1 MEKEGPS
8 KYWNYILITE
18 VLYAP
23 FFITYSYTIIGTDFS
38 FNYPVAFGLVIT
50 GFSSGYFVSKD
61 RAELSKH
68 NLNVTNRSTILTA
81 ILSYMSITVYTL
93 FYLYKRNNKISE
105 WQDSRNSSKTDIEEA
120 ISEIKSAI
128 GDAGDLIETEDIDA
142 AEDQL
147 ESIDRKIS
155 EHTDTANNYN
165 FDDLHDELLQLDEKR
180 EELRDEID
188 TIRHEQRRQRLQ
200 EDISTV
206 TSELDEIERL
216 VDKGSLDSAQ
226 AKVDELEAD
235 IEPIATELDQ
245 AHSGEFE
252 NLRSDLTQL
261 RERREDLLDE
271 INRKQ
276 QEQRRQRLRS
286 EINAI
291 TSELDE
297 IEPLIEEGTIDEART
312 RVEELESDIE
322 SVDVPDSQPES
333 EIFDDVRSDI
343 TQMKNRTTKFLSR
356 IDEKQREQDRRELED
371 EIATIDSELDD
382 IESNIET
389 GEIDNA
395 ESRLEEVASELES
408 VEASLDDHESG
419 VFEDIRTNLTQLT
432 QRREN
437 LLDELS
443 AKQREKRHQNLEEEI
458 DTLRSE
464 LDQIDDLTEDGSLD
478 EAKTKLDELAS
489 TVDSVAEKS
498 KQHGFDDLREKVE
511 TLDQTRETK
520 LEEVT
525 RLAES
530 ITVPTEIPQEPN
542 VSVDYAAL
550 TDKEPIGGGGNADVT
565 RATLPA
571 SDGDV
576 TLAIKEPRM
585 AGTLHTDTIESM
597 LDEAETWDKL
607 DDNDHIVGV
616 VDYGSAPMPWIA
628 MEYMDAGH
636 LGDRSGELEVSQ
648 ALWTAVAIT
657 KGVRHAHRR
666 GVAHLDLKPE
676 NVLFRSVESG
686 WDVPKVADWGLSKH
700 LLDHSKSIE
709 GLSPQYAAPEQ
720 FDDDYGSADDITDI
734 YQLGT
739 VLYELFTGQPPFD
752 GKPAKAMHKVLHE
765 EPTAP
770 SDIADVPEKLDDI
783 LLTALAKEKHDRYDD
798 IVYFRDDL
806 QDLFDTW

>member
-1 MEKEGPS
+1 MRKKGPS
-8 KYWNYILITE
+8 KYRNYILITE
-18 VLYAP
+18 LLYAP
-23 FFITYSYTIIGTDFS
+23 FFIAYFYTIYGTEIS
-38 FNYPVAFGLVIT
+38 FYGPVAFGLVIT

-93 FYLYKRNNKISE
+93 FYLYKRNNKIPE
-105 WQDSRNSSKTDIEEA
+105 WQDSRNSSKTEIEKA

-128 GDAGDLIETEDIDA
+128 DDAGDLIETEDIVA
-142 AEDQL
+142 AEDHV
-147 ESIDRKIS
+147 ESIDPKIS

-180 EELRDEID
+180 KELRDEID

-235 IEPIATELDQ
+235 IEPIGSEIDQ
-245 AHSGEFE
+245 AQSGKFE
-252 NLRSDLTQL
+252 SLRSDLTQL
-261 RERREDLLDE
+261 REQRENLLNE

-276 QEQRRQRLRS
+276 QEQLRQRLRS
-286 EINAI
+286 EVNAI

-297 IEPLIEEGTIDEART
+297 IEPLIEEKKVDEART

-322 SVDVPDSQPES
+322 SIKVPDSQPES
-333 EIFDDVRSDI
+333 EIFEDVRSDI
-343 TQMKNRTTKFLSR
+343 SQIKNRTNKFLSK
-356 IDEKQREQDRRELED
+356 IEEKQREQDRRELEN
-371 EIATIDSELDD
+371 EIGTIDSELDD
-382 IESNIET
+382 IESSIET
-389 GEIDNA
+389 GEINSA
-395 ESRLEEVASELES
+395 ESRLKEVASELES
-408 VEASLDDHESG
+408 VEESLNDHESG
-419 VFEDIRTNLTQLT
+419 IFEDIRSNLTQ
-432 QRREN
+432 QARRREN
-437 LLDELS
+437 LLDELG
-443 AKQREKRHQNLEEEI
+443 AKQREKRYQNLEEEV

-464 LDQIDDLTEDGSLD
+464 LDQIDDLTEDGSLE
-478 EAKTKLDELAS
+478 EAKTKLEELAS
-489 TVDSVAEKS
+489 TVESVAEKS
-498 KQHGFDDLREKVE
+498 RQHQFDDLREKVE

-525 RLAES
+525 RLAKS
-530 ITVPTEIPQEPN
+530 ITVPTEIPQAPN
-542 VSVDYAAL
+542 VSVDYAEL
-550 TDKEPIGGGGNADVT
+550 INKEPIGGGGNADVT
-565 RATLPA
+565 RATLPT
-571 SDGDV
+571 SGGDV

-616 VDYGSAPMPWIA
+616 VDYGSTPMPWIA

-636 LGDRSGELEVSQ
+636 LGDRSGDLEVSQ
-648 ALWTAVAIT
+648 AVWTAVAIT
-657 KGVRHAHRR
+657 KGVRHAHKR

-720 FDDDYGSADDITDI
+720 FDEDYGSADDITDI

-739 VLYELFTGQPPFD
+739 VFYELFTGQPPFD

-765 EPTAP
+765 EPAP
-770 SDIADVPEKLDDI
+770 PSEIVDVPTELDEI
-783 LLTALAKEKHDRYDD
+783 LLTALAKEKQDRYDD

-806 QDLFDTW
+806 QELFDT